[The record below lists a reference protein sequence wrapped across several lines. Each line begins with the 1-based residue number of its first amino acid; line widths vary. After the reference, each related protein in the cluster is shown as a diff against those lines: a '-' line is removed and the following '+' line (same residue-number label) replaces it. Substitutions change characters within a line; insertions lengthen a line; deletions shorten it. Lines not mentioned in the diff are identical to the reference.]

1 MKNIATIL
9 SILSLVGVL
18 ALGALYMNGKDKNAA
33 PIAAPVATGTG
44 SNLAY
49 VDIDS
54 LESQYVLLKTKRED
68 FKHRQE
74 QMENE
79 LQRSYGQM
87 QSDAN
92 EIQKKAQANTLTQSE
107 YEGAQKRLMQMQ
119 QTLESRKQSLTEQLM
134 KEQEEFNSDLKKR
147 LDQILAEYN
156 KTHNYDFILSYSGS
170 GSAILYTK
178 GANNITKDIV
188 DGLNEAAKKDE
199 NKK

>member
-33 PIAAPVATGTG
+33 PAAAPVATGTG

-68 FKHRQE
+68 FRRRQE

-188 DGLNEAAKKDE
+188 DGLNEAANKDE

>member
-18 ALGALYMNGKDKNAA
+18 ALGALYMNGKDKNVA
-33 PIAAPVATGTG
+33 PTAAPVATGTG
-44 SNLAY
+44 SHLAY

-68 FKHRQE
+68 FKRRQE